1 MAIPAMLVC
10 TVTSRGLGTLTS
22 WVSSLAVRLRHH
34 QHESFAKGTYQ
45 GTCESDAGQ
54 GPRIPPR
61 LEGRRCSQGQPTVTS
76 PALRGTPHGNN
87 RFKGMIQGRSF
98 DEYSQPWALK
108 KKNQEDG
115 YSTKEKTWGGCV
127 WGGLSGMLL
136 VLNLSSPDQIS
147 PWFPVLPPL
156 WLHCEHW

>member
-34 QHESFAKGTYQ
+34 QHETFAKGTYQ

-61 LEGRRCSQGQPTVTS
+61 LGGRRCSQGQPTVTS

-87 RFKGMIQGRSF
+87 RFKGMIQGRLF

-108 KKNQEDG
+108 KKK
-115 YSTKEKTWGGCV
+115 TKRMGIVPKRRLGVGVGGSI
-127 WGGLSGMLL
+127 WYLL